1 MARSNVDNN
10 NKTIRYCLKQT
21 QKVSFPGS
29 DTFPHSTK
37 YKNDIQNGYFKT
49 TIVSLKNSTLR
60 DYVDRSITQEIA
72 VITKYFHAQREKN
85 ATSNNRILINVF
97 V

>member
-1 MARSNVDNN
+1 MGLGLDVDNN

-29 DTFPHSTK
+29 DTFPHSTEILK
-37 YKNDIQNGYFKT
+37 YKNNTVWIA
-49 TIVSLKNSTLR
+49 ILKPDGHLKKIGLCEQIKRSRLLPSIFTL
-60 DYVDRSITQEIA
+60 
-72 VITKYFHAQREKN
+72 KEKN